1 MPRLRAPI
9 PAPVQVPQLP
19 PVPPVPLE
27 AKVGLSTAE
36 AAELCGLGETL
47 LRREIAARRLKVI
60 RIGRALIIPRTELDA
75 WIARET
81 ERSTIDAAVELPR
94 EMQLIQTLTRS
105 RYGIQL
111 AREAAGDLEKIL
123 TLVKAERAGDTK
135 HG

>member
-9 PAPVQVPQLP
+9 PAPVQVPQPP

-27 AKVGLSTAE
+27 AKVGLSALE

-47 LRREIAARRLKVI
+47 LRREIAAGRLRVI

-94 EMQLIQTLTRS
+94 EMQLMQTLTRS
-105 RYGIQL
+105 RYGLQL
-111 AREAAGDLEKIL
+111 AREAAADLDKIV
-123 TLVKAERAGDTK
+123 TLVKAERAEDAK